1 MCIFCKIVNH
11 EIPAYVLYEDQDI
24 LAILDIS
31 QVTRGHTLILPKVHY
46 DDFRKADDETLA
58 KCVAVAKRL
67 ADALESA
74 YAPLG
79 FNLLTN
85 CGEAAGQSVGHLHF
99 HLIPRYDETDGLT
112 LRFKG
117 TEKPDLQQIQAD
129 ILKKK

>member
-1 MCIFCKIVNH
+1 MCVFCKIVNH
-11 EIPAYVLYEDQDI
+11 EIPSYVLYEDADT

-31 QVTRGHTLILPKVHY
+31 QVTQGHTLILPKVHC
-46 DDFRKADDETLA
+46 DDFRNADDETLA
-58 KCVAVAKRL
+58 KCVVVAKRL
-67 ADALESA
+67 AQAIESA

-112 LRFKG
+112 LKFKAA
-117 TEKPDLQQIQAD
+117 KKSDLQMIQAD

>member
-1 MCIFCKIVNH
+1 MCIFCKIVNR
-11 EIPAYVLYEDQDI
+11 EIPSYVLYEDADI

-46 DDFRKADDETLA
+46 DDFRQADDETLA

-67 ADALESA
+67 ADALEST

-99 HLIPRYDETDGLT
+99 HLIPRYDETDELT

-117 TEKPDLQQIQAD
+117 TEKPNLQKIQAN